1 MNMII
6 TVSGLPGTGKSTLSK
21 VIANHFKLTY
31 TSSGDVFRDMAKKK
45 GVSLEEFGRM
55 ADADPS
61 IDKEIDRRQIELGKT
76 RGDILFEGRLSGLF
90 IDADLK
96 IMLKTDVKVRARRI
110 AQREDI
116 SLEQAMHE
124 TLTRQECEARRY
136 RECYDFD
143 MSDLTPYDLVIES
156 GVWNPEATAQI
167 AITAIES
174 MKPKEQR
181 G

>member
-1 MNMII
+1 MII
-6 TVSGLPGTGKSTLSK
+6 TVSGPPGSGKSTLSR
-21 VIANHFKLTY
+21 VIADHFKLIY
-31 TSSGDVFRDMAKKK
+31 ISSGDMFRDMAKKK

-55 ADADPS
+55 AETDPS
-61 IDKEIDRRQIELGKT
+61 IDKEIDRRQMELDKT
-76 RGDILFEGRLSGLF
+76 RSDLLFEGRLSGMF

-124 TLTRQECEARRY
+124 TLIREQSEARRY
-136 RECYDFD
+136 REFYDFD
-143 MSDLTPYDLVIES
+143 LSDLTPYDLVIES
-156 GVWNPEATAQI
+156 SVWNPEAIVQI

-174 MKPKEQR
+174 MKFKEER
-181 G
+181 D

>member
-1 MNMII
+1 MII
-6 TVSGLPGTGKSTLSK
+6 TLSGPPGSGKSTLSR
-21 VIANHFKLTY
+21 VIADHFKLNY
-31 TSSGDVFRDMAKKK
+31 ISSGDLFRDMAKKR

-55 ADADPS
+55 AETDPS
-61 IDKEIDRRQIELGKT
+61 IDKEIDRRQMELGKT
-76 RGDILFEGRLSGLF
+76 RGDLLFEGRLSGMF

-124 TLTRQECEARRY
+124 TMTRQQSEARRY
-136 RECYDFD
+136 REFYDLD
-143 MSDLTPYDLVIES
+143 MSDLLPYDIVIES
-156 GVWNPEATAQI
+156 SVWNPEATAQI